1 MTDIKLSII
10 ILTWNGEEVIKKNL
24 DSIFQHFD
32 GENWEVI
39 VVDNGSTDKTLEIV
53 GRYSQVK
60 IIKNEKNLGFAAGN
74 NVGIKQAQG
83 EYVLLLNQ
91 DVEEINDAIRK
102 MIKFLDENNQYGAVA
117 PQLLYPDGKV
127 QISCRPFYGWKTY
140 LMELLT
146 FGKYKDNF
154 YDHTKSQ
161 EVDQPMASVLMIR
174 GDLLRKLE
182 GFDED
187 KDFWLYF
194 NDVDLSY
201 RIHKEGYKS
210 YLLTEGEFYHHH
222 GQSAYSLKNLKRTL
236 LWQRGLKRFFLKH
249 YIKSKWCPS
258 YLLLLILMG
267 ISYIIL
273 NLVQIFKK
281 RS

>member
-1 MTDIKLSII
+1 MSNKKLSIV
-10 ILTWNGEEVIKKNL
+10 ILTWNGDDVIKKNL
-24 DSIFQHFD
+24 DSIFQNFD
-32 GENWEVI
+32 NENWEVI
-39 VVDNGSTDKTLEIV
+39 LVDNDSIDKTLEIISK
-53 GRYSQVK
+53 YPQIK
-60 IIKNEKNLGFAAGN
+60 LIKNEKNLGFAVGN
-74 NVGIKQAQG
+74 NIGIKKARG

-91 DVEEINDAIRK
+91 DVEAIDDAIRK
-102 MIKFLDENNQYGAVA
+102 MIKFLDENKEYGAVA

-161 EVDQPMASVLMIR
+161 EVEQPMASVLMVR

-182 GFDED
+182 GFDEN

-201 RIHKEGYKS
+201 RIQKEGYKS
-210 YLLTEGEFYHHH
+210 YLLTEAKFYHHH
-222 GQSAYSLKNLKRTL
+222 GQSAYSLKNFKRTS
-236 LWQRGLKRFFLKH
+236 LWFRGLKRFFLKH

-258 YLLLLILMG
+258 YWLLLTLMG
-267 ISYIIL
+267 ISYVVL
-273 NLVQIFKK
+273 NVKQMVKK
-281 RS
+281 